1 MLEAVCPNGHRLQ
14 IPPEHAGMKLRCPAC
29 NAIFQ
34 LAGVP
39 QNPGASGLGLQN
51 APAGQPAAAPPPP
64 AAANPSAAAP
74 QVTAP
79 AATQPHAAA
88 EAPPARWAGSE
99 TAAAP
104 PPAPAAASAPPAQAP
119 AQPRVGPAAMRRVD
133 FGGAVRIWGQI
144 ALMVGLVLVLSARG
158 CDGLALRNIARLQAN
173 LELEK
178 NRLADQE
185 AKDKATFQA
194 QLANPKEPAAIH
206 ETARKRLDEL
216 TTQFANER
224 NALASGDMFVAAR
237 DADAENR
244 TWAYWREMAFVAGSI
259 LLSLGLIALIMD
271 GINVERYL
279 AFGMLA
285 IILFS
290 LYIGGTAWIGSI
302 FSSTSRAVFPGGS

>member
-51 APAGQPAAAPPPP
+51 AGAGQPH
-64 AAANPSAAAP
+64 
-74 QVTAP
+74 AP
-79 AATQPHAAA
+79 AAPAPAVPAA
-88 EAPPARWAGSE
+88 EPPPARWAGSE
-99 TAAAP
+99 AGAAP
-104 PPAPAAASAPPAQAP
+104 PPPASSAPPPVPPTQ
-119 AQPRVGPAAMRRVD
+119 RVGPAALRRID
-133 FGGAVRIWGQI
+133 LGGAARLWGQI

-158 CDGLALRNIARLQAN
+158 CDGLALRNISRLQAN

-178 NRLADQE
+178 NRLDDAE
-185 AKDKATFQA
+185 AEEKTSHQNK
-194 QLANPKEPAAIH
+194 LANPQEPAAAQ
-206 ETARKRLDEL
+206 ETARKKIEEIKANYDRQRTEL
-216 TTQFANER
+216 AGGS
-224 NALASGDMFVAAR
+224 LYIAAR
-237 DADAENR
+237 DAEAENR

-259 LLSLGLIALIMD
+259 VLSLGLIALIMD
-271 GINVERYL
+271 GINAERYL

-302 FSSTSRAVFPGGS
+302 FSTASRPPAVTASPFGVR